1 MSALARYFNHLGIQ
15 VSGYD
20 KTETPLTYQ
29 LQKEG
34 IQVHFS
40 DDPGQIPESIDLVIY
55 TPAVP
60 EDLNEFV
67 YLRNSGLPIKKRAEV
82 LGDLSRLNKTIAV
95 SGTHGKTTV
104 STMIAH
110 ILFNSS
116 VGCSAFLG
124 GLSKNYNSNFLV
136 SDQSDLVVV
145 EADEFDKSFLQLEPE
160 VTVITSMDADHLDI
174 YIDHNNLKS
183 TFGKFVRQ
191 IKPGGTLL
199 LKHGVELEFQRDDI
213 DIYRYSLDQESD
225 YFASNIRFE
234 DGQYVF
240 DLSTP
245 QLLIEDLKLEMPGL
259 INVENAVAATA
270 VSLIT
275 GAHIEELRNSL
286 AEFSGIKRR
295 FDVQINSQQLVY
307 IDDYA
312 HHPEEIRKF
321 VGSVKAMFPG
331 KVILGIFQPHLY
343 SRTKDFAEEFAKSL
357 DMLDETIL
365 LPIYPA
371 REKALPGIGI
381 EIILDKMK
389 AKNKSVSTKKE
400 LLKLLETKKFDV
412 ILTLGAGDID
422 QMVTPLKEFLDSRTK
437 TNSL

>member
-1 MSALARYFNHLGIQ
+1 
-15 VSGYD
+15 
-20 KTETPLTYQ
+20 
-29 LQKEG
+29 
-34 IQVHFS
+34 
-40 DDPGQIPESIDLVIY
+40 
-55 TPAVP
+55 
-60 EDLNEFV
+60 
-67 YLRNSGLPIKKRAEV
+67 
-82 LGDLSRLNKTIAV
+82 
-95 SGTHGKTTV
+95 
-104 STMIAH
+104 
-110 ILFNSS
+110 
-116 VGCSAFLG
+116 
-124 GLSKNYNSNFLV
+124 LSKNYNSYFLV

-371 REKALPGIGI
+371 REKALPGICI